1 MKNSKAQGRL
11 KGRKPVAVIDIGSN
25 SVRLVIYE
33 GLVRSPTV
41 LFNEKI
47 LCGLG
52 KGLANTGRLEEES
65 VAMALRT
72 LRRFR
77 VLCEQLNVDDIHT
90 LATAAAR
97 EAENG
102 PAFIAESEKILGR
115 PIRVLAGREE
125 ALYSA
130 LGVVSSFYKPQGL
143 AGDLGGGSLE
153 LVDVNGDQ
161 VGEGI
166 TLPLGGLRL
175 KDMSQNNIAAATKI
189 TRKILRKTELLKT
202 FKGQNFYAIGGTW
215 RNLAKLHM
223 TSHHYPLQVMH
234 EYEMKSAE
242 AERFLHRVI
251 QGDVENMPTI
261 SAISKNRRQL
271 LSYGATVL
279 IEVMHCLKPEKI
291 IFSGAGVREG
301 FLYSLLSKNLQKQDP
316 LLAATEE
323 VAVLR
328 ARSPKHTYEL
338 IAWTEKAFQLF
349 GFQETENEKRYRE
362 AACFLSDIGWR
373 IHADYRGDQTSSLI
387 AFGLYPGI
395 EHSGRVFV
403 ALTIFYR
410 NEGSFSNYARAPE
423 IIKLASKTIIQR
435 AQVLGAVMRI
445 ASLFC
450 ASTTGILSKF
460 GWGADEGGY
469 FITVPEEYQ
478 DLIADRPIGRIQQ
491 LSNLLNKNV
500 RFEVI

>member
-1 MKNSKAQGRL
+1 MKNSKALGRL

-25 SVRLVIYE
+25 SVRLVVYE

-72 LRRFR
+72 LQRFR
-77 VLCEQLNVDDIHT
+77 ILCEQIKVTDIHT
-90 LATAAAR
+90 LATSAAR

-102 PAFIAESEKILGR
+102 PAFIIEAEKILGK

-125 ALYSA
+125 AFYSA
-130 LGVVSSFYKPQGL
+130 LGVVSSFYRPQGL

-153 LVDVNGDQ
+153 LVDIKGNH

-175 KDMSQNNIAAATKI
+175 KDMSGNKLSEATKI
-189 TRKILRKTELLKT
+189 ARKILRKTDLLKT

-223 TSHHYPLQVMH
+223 MTRHYPLPVMH
-234 EYEMKSAE
+234 EYEIESAE
-242 AERFLHRVI
+242 AIRFLNRVAK
-251 QGDVENMPTI
+251 GDVENMPGI
-261 SAISKNRRQL
+261 SAVSKNRRQL

-279 IEVMHCLKPEKI
+279 LEIMHCLKPEKI

-301 FLYSLLSKNLQKQDP
+301 FLYSLLSSKVQKQDP
-316 LLAATEE
+316 LLVATEE
-323 VAVLR
+323 MTILH
-328 ARSPKHTYEL
+328 ARSPGHAHEL
-338 IAWTEKAFQLF
+338 IDWTEKAFRLF
-349 GFQETENEKRYRE
+349 GLQESENEKRYRE

-373 IHADYRGDQTSSLI
+373 IHSDYRGDQTSTLI
-387 AFGLYPGI
+387 ALGLYPGM
-395 EHSGRVFV
+395 EHSGRLFV
-403 ALTIFYR
+403 ALTIYYR
-410 NEGSFSNYARAPE
+410 NAANFFNNKQAPDIIELANESIINRAR
-423 IIKLASKTIIQR
+423 L
-435 AQVLGAVMRI
+435 LGAVMRV
-445 ASLFC
+445 ANLFC
-450 ASTTGILSKF
+450 ASTAGILTKF

-469 FITVPEEYQ
+469 FITVPQQYQ
-478 DLIADRPIGRIQQ
+478 DIIADRVTGRLKQ
-491 LSNLLNKNV
+491 LSNFLDKPV